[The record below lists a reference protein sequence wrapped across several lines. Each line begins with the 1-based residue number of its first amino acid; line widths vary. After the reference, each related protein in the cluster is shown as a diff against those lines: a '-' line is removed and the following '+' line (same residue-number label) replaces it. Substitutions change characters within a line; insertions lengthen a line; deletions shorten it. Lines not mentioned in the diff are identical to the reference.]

1 MAPTSFLPQEKEI
14 QIFALSLSWPYL
26 LPSAPVLPDAEV
38 AQPWPSTLGEAK
50 FNFIYMAERSCPSP
64 ENMAISQ
71 GSALA
76 TGSVASE

>member
-38 AQPWPSTLGEAK
+38 APA
-50 FNFIYMAERSCPSP
+50 MA
-64 ENMAISQ
+64 Q
-71 GSALA
+71 HTWGSKVQFYLH
-76 TGSVASE
+76 G